1 MTGRSPD
8 VQRETREA
16 DSPSASRFIARI
28 DRVSYAAATQDMLR
42 PDGTWDLVFRQ
53 DRDGRLMVLQTGQ
66 TDRVVRLDSEAGDSY
81 FSIAFRP
88 EVYMPARPGMH
99 MMNLGHVHALQG
111 PRDFRIDAE
120 LFQMPSFENAE
131 EFVMQLARRGLIE
144 VDRLVQRASAGD
156 WQRVDDRSL
165 QRHSAHV
172 TGMSPK
178 KLQQILRADKA
189 SALLRQ
195 GQRAADVAAALAYT
209 DQAHLTNSLRR
220 ILGLTP
226 GQIQQPGLP

>member
-8 VQRETREA
+8 AQRETREA
-16 DSPSASRFIARI
+16 DSLSASRFIAHVN
-28 DRVSYAAATQDMLR
+28 RVSYAAATRDMLR

-53 DRDGRLMVLQTGQ
+53 GRDGRLMVLQTGQ
-66 TDRVVRLDSEAGDSY
+66 TDRIVQLDSEAGDSW

-88 EVYMPARPGMH
+88 EVYMPARPGAT
-99 MMNLGHVHALQG
+99 MMNQGHVHDLAGRSEFLIGGERMQ
-111 PRDFRIDAE
+111 
-120 LFQMPSFENAE
+120 LPSFENAE

-144 VDRLVQRASAGD
+144 VDRLVQRATAGD

-178 KLQQILRADKA
+178 KLQQILRADAA
-189 SALLRQ
+189 SALLLR
-195 GQRAADVAAALAYT
+195 GQRPADVAAELGYT
-209 DQAHLTNSLRR
+209 DQAHLTHSLRR

-226 GQIQQPGLP
+226 GQLQAR